1 MYQMIRNFQKTSS
14 GSNVDLSPIYLSL
27 QTINNLL
34 YSLDVQTTIPNA
46 LISIS
51 QDIGDISEKVDNLSQ
66 QENHVYITNSA
77 LTTNLYLYNSYPN
90 LQSTGPVEIYEP
102 YVQSITNPDYLKGRA
117 YFKYNLPNA
126 TLNYVNESEP
136 IEYEEITCNVI
147 KGNDIECTQCK
158 INTISVKDCDLFNV
172 TAQYVNA
179 DTGYID
185 ECDINT
191 IEIKSQGTIDN
202 CLIKNANL
210 TGCKIN
216 SCYGYSIRGDSNEFE
231 ECTLCYYPN
240 TNQTF
245 NKIKLNAADEY
256 INCSFNSASLYD
268 LNNTNFMACSGLVYI
283 PKFINGVNMFD
294 DNNDYLGGILSS
306 NTYNTYS
313 TYTRTVNVSWTYEQ
327 TAYPSYTETYTN
339 DSGYYT
345 TNSTSYKTIDIS
357 FESTFTIYPDTTN
370 IITQTN
376 YTTTYDTYK
385 YTETEI
391 ITVTATGTDGEF
403 THTMASMWPVTDTY
417 TETCTTQIYDT
428 LTTTLTSEV
437 VETSTLRTTTET
449 ITSSYYTS
457 LSTYDPVLNIKL
469 LPEYVIPNIYTNNGV
484 KNQYYNTY
492 INIEQY
498 TNSLN
503 NFTVNSCTG
512 NYDLYLTNLENSF
525 DLTNNNFYK
534 LNLNIDNVIGNFKV
548 ISNTV
553 KDANIIIN
561 SEILSDMNINS
572 NSFDRLNISY
582 NHTQTRNILAYNN
595 TYDYL
600 NIMPNVNGYFRMW
613 NCVFNNGYLNGYV
626 ALNFCTA
633 NYIENSGEEHF
644 FRVNV
649 NTLREYKLNDLR
661 SNTIG
666 KLIID
671 SGIDDNPNKTF
682 DNNSIGTIVC
692 PANYTITNLTDN
704 NTFDSIVTY

>member
-1 MYQMIRNFQKTSS
+1 MYKMIRNFQKSS
-14 GSNVDLSPIYLSL
+14 GSDVDLSPIYLSL
-27 QTINNLL
+27 QTMNNLL
-34 YSLDVQTTIPNA
+34 YSLDVQSTIPNA

-51 QDIGDISEKVDNLSQ
+51 QDIGEISEKVDNLSQ

-77 LTTNLYLYNSYPN
+77 LTTNLYLYNSYSK
-90 LQSTGPVEIYEP
+90 LQSTAPVEIYEP
-102 YVQSITNPDYLKGRA
+102 YIESITNPDYLKGRA

-126 TLNYVNESEP
+126 TLNYNNETNP

-191 IEIKSQGTIDN
+191 IEINSQGTIDN
-202 CLIKNANL
+202 CLIKNANV
-210 TGCKIN
+210 TGCRIN
-216 SCYGYSIRGDSNEFE
+216 SCYGYSVRGDSNEFE

-256 INCSFNSASLYD
+256 VNCSFNSASIYD
-268 LNNTNFMACSGLVYI
+268 LNHTNFMACSGLLYI

-313 TYTRTVNVSWTYEQ
+313 TYTKSVNVSWTYEQ

-339 DSGYYT
+339 DSDYYT

-357 FESTFTIYPDTTN
+357 FESTFTIYPDTTH

-391 ITVTATGTDGEF
+391 ITVTATGTAGEF

-417 TETCTTQIYDT
+417 TETCTIQIYDI

-437 VETSTLRTTTET
+437 VETSTLITTTQT

-457 LSTYDPVLNIKL
+457 LSTYNPILNIKL
-469 LPEYVIPNIYTNNGV
+469 LPEYVIPNIYTNNGIA
-484 KNQYYNTY
+484 KNYYNTY

-498 TNSLN
+498 TSTMP
-503 NFTVNSCTG
+503 NFTAQNCTG
-512 NYDLYLTNLENSF
+512 NFELYLTNLENSLN
-525 DLTNNNFYK
+525 LTSNSLYK
-534 LNLNIDNVIGNFKV
+534 LNLNIDNVIRTFKV
-548 ISNTV
+548 NANTI
-553 KDANIIIN
+553 KDANIMIN
-561 SEILSDMNINS
+561 SDILYEMTISS
-572 NSFDRLNISY
+572 NLFDRLNISY
-582 NHTQTRNILAYNN
+582 NHTRTIKILAYNN

-600 NIMPNVNGYFRMW
+600 NIMPGANGDFRMLQ
-613 NCVFNNGYLNGYV
+613 CDINNGLLNGFV
-626 ALNFCTA
+626 GMNNCTG
-633 NYIENSGEEHF
+633 NYIENHGQAQLIGN
-644 FRVNV
+644 RI
-649 NTLREYKLNDLR
+649 NTLRAMNLYNIR
-661 SNTIG
+661 NNTID

-671 SGIDDNPNKTF
+671 PGMLNDNNITF
-682 DNNSIGTIVC
+682 SSNSIGTIIL
-692 PANYTITNLTDN
+692 PSNITLTNLTNN
-704 NTFDSIVTY
+704 NTFGSIVTY

>member
-1 MYQMIRNFQKTSS
+1 MIRNFQKTSS

-51 QDIGDISEKVDNLSQ
+51 QEIGEISEKVDNLSQ

-77 LTTNLYLYNSYPN
+77 LTTNLYLYNSYSK
-90 LQSTGPVEIYEP
+90 LQSTAPVEIYEP
-102 YVQSITNPDYLKGRA
+102 YVESITNPDYLKGRA
-117 YFKYNLPNA
+117 YFKYNLPNV
-126 TLNYVNESEP
+126 TLNYTNETNL

-240 TNQTF
+240 ANQTF

-256 INCSFNSASLYD
+256 VNCSFNNASIYD

-327 TAYPSYTETYTN
+327 TAYPSYTATLTN
-339 DSGYYT
+339 DLDYYT

-357 FESTFTIYPDTTN
+357 YESTFTIYPDTTN

-457 LSTYDPVLNIKL
+457 LSTYDPILNIKL

-484 KNQYYNTY
+484 AKNYYNTY
-492 INIEQY
+492 VNIEQY
-498 TNSLN
+498 TNTLA
-503 NFTVNSCTG
+503 NFTAQNCTG
-512 NYDLYLTNLENSF
+512 NYELYLTSLEN
-525 DLTNNNFYK
+525 NFNMTSNSLYK
-534 LNLNIDNVIGNFKV
+534 MNINIDNIIGNLR
-548 ISNTV
+548 INANTV

-561 SEILSDMNINS
+561 SDVLHEMTINS
-572 NSFDRLNISY
+572 NLFDKLNISY
-582 NHTQTRNILAYNN
+582 NYTQTFNILGYYNTCN
-595 TYDYL
+595 YL
-600 NIMPNVNGYFRMW
+600 NIISGAYGNLRLIYCNI
-613 NCVFNNGYLNGYV
+613 NNGLLNGSIGM
-626 ALNFCTA
+626 NNCTGK
-633 NYIENSGEEHF
+633 YIENHGQPQF
-644 FRVNV
+644 IGNRI
-649 NTLREYKLNDLR
+649 NTLRAYDLNNVR
-661 SNTIG
+661 NNTID

-671 SGIDDNPNKTF
+671 PAIDINANITF
-682 DNNSIGTIVC
+682 SNNTIGTIVC
-692 PANYTITNLTDN
+692 PANYTLTNLTDN
-704 NTFDSIVTY
+704 NTFGLIITY